1 MILKIRKKKK
11 IEMLVVD
18 KWIFNLI
25 ELFILIFIYFFF
37 SMFLHLK
44 LYKY

>member
-11 IEMLVVD
+11 IEVLVVD

-25 ELFILIFIYFFF
+25 ELFILIFIFFFF